1 MTNDKNIVDLEKLSN
16 SLKVIEDTNNSIN
29 NMKLSNIVLDIDTE
43 LSKVNFEH
51 GNCLNDYRD
60 TLDSLVAEIDKLKI
74 NINELSKGL
83 EKTINSFSDV
93 EETNFRRTDLSTD
106 VSQILADEKTVTKI
120 PEPTT
125 EAELTQ
131 ESTSQGS
138 INTVPIG
145 LGIGAAGIAGSVG
158 MVAADSLGLLKG
170 KEDPI
175 PNYRE
180 SAEPTEYVEKVDKD
194 EDLEV
199 EDVFVAHNEK
209 FDDVT
214 PYHAE
219 RDKDVIDKF
228 YDDEEN

>member
-1 MTNDKNIVDLEKLSN
+1 MTTDKNVVDLEKLSN

-60 TLDSLVAEIDKLKI
+60 TLDSLVAEIDKLKM

-180 SAEPTEYVEKVDKD
+180 SAESVEYVEKIDKKEDKND
-194 EDLEV
+194 E
-199 EDVFVAHNEK
+199 FIAHSEK

-214 PYHAE
+214 PYHAS

>member
-60 TLDSLVAEIDKLKI
+60 TLDSLVAEIDKLKM

-83 EKTINSFSDV
+83 EKTINNFSDV

-125 EAELTQ
+125 DAELTQ
-131 ESTSQGS
+131 ESANQGS

-158 MVAADSLGLLKG
+158 MVAADSLGLLEG

-180 SAEPTEYVEKVDKD
+180 SEEYVEKVDKD
-194 EDLEV
+194 ENLEF
-199 EDVFVAHNEK
+199 EDSFVAHEEK